1 MKRSGI
7 VIGVVCLVLLVDQ
20 LLKIYIKTNYVIGQE
35 SLIFGLSWARLHF
48 IENEGMAFGM
58 SLGGSYGKLILTVFR
73 LVAVSVMIY
82 FIRRLIKL
90 GVHKGLLI
98 CAGLI
103 LAGAIGNI
111 IDSLIYGVVFSGSSP
126 HSVATFMPEGGGY
139 ASFLHG
145 HVVDMFYFPLFR
157 GVMPEWLPFWGGK
170 YVEFFRPVF
179 NVADSA
185 ITLGVFALIL
195 FQGPFVRSYNEA
207 LLREEGAADN
217 DEVAADLV
225 ETEER

>member
-7 VIGVVCLVLLVDQ
+7 VVGVVCLVLLIDQ
-20 LLKIYIKTNYVIGQE
+20 LLKVYIKTNYVIGQE

-58 SLGGSYGKLILTVFR
+58 SLGGSYGKLFLTLFR
-73 LVAVSVMIY
+73 LVAVSIMIY
-82 FIRRLIKL
+82 FIRRLISLKL
-90 GVHKGLLI
+90 GVGLLI
-98 CAGLI
+98 CVGLI

-111 IDSLIYGVVFSGSSP
+111 IDSLIYGIIFSGSSP
-126 HSVATFMPEGGGY
+126 HTVAEFMPEGGGY

-157 GVMPEWLPFWGGK
+157 GVLPGWIPFWGGD

-179 NVADSA
+179 NVADAA
-185 ITLGVFALIL
+185 ITIGVFALVI
-195 FQGPFVRSYNEA
+195 FQGRFLRSYNEA
-207 LLREEGAADN
+207 IEREKLEKEGHLAADG
-217 DEVAADLV
+217 ELS
-225 ETEER
+225 EPII